1 VECQHYEIKVQI
13 LEDGTRVLNDRRD
26 ELIEEKQRSEKL
38 NEDLRQQSK
47 AQTEIAQKQLQNK
60 MNRDRSEIIRDLMA

>member
-1 VECQHYEIKVQI
+1 MQI

>member
-1 VECQHYEIKVQI
+1 
-13 LEDGTRVLNDRRD
+13 VLNDRRD

>member
-1 VECQHYEIKVQI
+1 VQI